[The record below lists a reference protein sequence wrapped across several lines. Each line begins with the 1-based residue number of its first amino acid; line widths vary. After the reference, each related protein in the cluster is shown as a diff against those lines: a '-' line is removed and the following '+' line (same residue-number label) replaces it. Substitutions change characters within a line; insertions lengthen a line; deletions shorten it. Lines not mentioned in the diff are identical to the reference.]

1 MEKKLTSGL
10 EDYLEAIYL
19 IQEKEGSARVKQ
31 IAEKMSVRAASVTG
45 ALQSLS
51 AKGLINYTPYEHIR
65 LTKKGR
71 NEAVRVES
79 RHRLLKRF
87 FEDVLC
93 VDEQKAG
100 EAACKC
106 EHGLHQEIYDKFTS
120 LMYFLESPEGA
131 ELADTLKK
139 RLNNEQ

>member
-31 IAEKMSVRAASVTG
+31 IAGRMGVRAASVTG

-51 AKGLINYTPYEHIR
+51 AKGLIHYTPYEHIR
-65 LTKKGR
+65 LTQNGR

-93 VDEQKAG
+93 VEEQKAE

-106 EHGLHQEIYDKFTS
+106 EHELHQEIYDKFAS
-120 LMYFLESPEGA
+120 LMYFLESPEGTK
-131 ELADTLKK
+131 LADKLKS
-139 RLNNEQ
+139 RLNSEK